1 MLPAIARC
9 FAPVVLLGVFVCQ
22 SAVAVAQPAAKTPS
36 EAYLGYRAA
45 LVKAKSLN
53 DLRPWFSRDGAA
65 KLEGMPADQR
75 GMMLEMIQDMSSA
88 IVNVKVVGEDVKG
101 DTATLRV
108 EGTDTGDKS
117 VKKASVDVVREGGV
131 WKFVK
136 ESWGGK

>member
-1 MLPAIARC
+1 MTLARL
-9 FAPVVLLGVFVCQ
+9 ASVLL
-22 SAVAVAQPAAKTPS
+22 VATLALQTTAALAQPSPKTPA

-53 DLRPWFSRDGAA
+53 DLRPWFA
-65 KLEGMPADQR
+65 KEGVTRLDSMPAAER

-88 IVNVKVVGEDVKG
+88 ITNVKVVGEDVKG

-108 EGTDTGDKS
+108 EGTDTGNKS
-117 VKKASVDVVREGGV
+117 VQKATVSVVREGGV

-136 ESWGGK
+136 ESWGAK

>member
-1 MLPAIARC
+1 MPGAIARC
-9 FAPVVLLGVFVCQ
+9 FASGVLLSVFAVQ
-22 SAVAVAQPAAKTPS
+22 SAVALAQPAPKTPS

-53 DLRPWFSRDGAA
+53 DLRPWFSVDGVA
-65 KLEGMPADQR
+65 KLESMPAEQR

-88 IVNVKVVGEDVKG
+88 ITNVKVVGEDVKG

-117 VKKASVDVVREGGV
+117 VQKATVDVVREGGA